1 MLNDR
6 ITLFML
12 IKGGNKTTDIT
23 MRNIK
28 KFVNLKTQL
37 KKNLILSLCDFF
49 FNVIVLKRI

>member
-1 MLNDR
+1 MFHDS

-12 IKGGNKTTDIT
+12 IKGGNKTTDVT

-28 KFVNLKTQL
+28 KFVDLETQL

-49 FNVIVLKRI
+49 FYVIVLKRI